1 MPYFKAGV
9 RLALCRLSFKRF
21 KGQYKGKNMNIQI
34 GETGNFMGIL
44 FSFLFVVG
52 FVIIHLTSKQMKF
65 LKVQPRS
72 KFLSVAGG
80 ISVAYVFMHLLPEL
94 EEYQKGFEETFQGLE
109 FLESHIYI
117 IALLGLVIFYGLE
130 QLAKNSKRQGEK
142 AGTYKASFNVF
153 WLHIGSFA
161 LYNAIIGYLLLRG
174 EYQSE
179 LGMLLYFIAMGIHFV
194 TNDKSLRATHKED
207 YDRYGRW
214 ILTVSITIGWMI
226 AVYTEVNILIL
237 SVLSAFLAGG
247 VILNVMKEELP
258 EERESSFPAFFS
270 GILGYTILLLLL

>member
-1 MPYFKAGV
+1 
-9 RLALCRLSFKRF
+9 
-21 KGQYKGKNMNIQI
+21 
-34 GETGNFMGIL
+34 MGIWFSLL
-44 FSFLFVVG
+44 FTIG

-65 LKVQPRS
+65 LKVAPRS

-94 EEYQKGFEETFQGLE
+94 EEYQEAFEGTIESVE
-109 FLESHIYI
+109 FLENHIYI
-117 IALLGLVIFYGLE
+117 IALFGLVVFYGLE
-130 QLAKNSKRQGEK
+130 QLAKHSKRMGAEK
-142 AGTYKASFNVF
+142 GTHKASAGVF
-153 WLHIGSFA
+153 WIHIGSFA

-179 LGMLLYFIAMGIHFV
+179 WGMLLYFIAMGIHFI
-194 TNDKSLRATHKED
+194 TNDKALRAAHKED

-214 ILTVSITIGWMI
+214 LLALSITVGWVIGVSTEINILAISILT
-226 AVYTEVNILIL
+226 
-237 SVLSAFLAGG
+237 AFLAGG

-270 GILGYTILLLLL
+270 GMLGYTLLLLFM

>member
-1 MPYFKAGV
+1 
-9 RLALCRLSFKRF
+9 
-21 KGQYKGKNMNIQI
+21 
-34 GETGNFMGIL
+34 MGIW
-44 FSFLFVVG
+44 FSLIFAIG
-52 FVIIHLTSKQMKF
+52 FVIIHLLSKQMKF
-65 LKVQPRS
+65 LRVDPRS
-72 KFLSVAGG
+72 KFLSIAGG

-94 EEYQKGFEETFQGLE
+94 GEYQQEFEGAIEGLE

-130 QLAKNSKRQGEK
+130 QLAKKSRKRGAEK
-142 AGTYKASFNVF
+142 GTDKASSGVF
-153 WLHIGSFA
+153 WLHISSFA

-179 LGMLLYFIAMGIHFV
+179 WGMLLYFFAMGIHFI
-194 TNDKSLRATHKED
+194 TNDKALRSAHKDD

-214 ILTVSITIGWMI
+214 LLAVAITIGWF
-226 AVYTEVNILIL
+226 VGVFTELNILVI
-237 SVLSAFLAGG
+237 SVLTAFLAGG

-270 GILGYTILLLLL
+270 GMLGYTVLLLFL